1 MAYKSQACVAN
12 CLVCSCSKC
21 YHSKERKMLR
31 DTKREQNIETYGSSV
46 TLDDSLTRSF
56 TFTRNTLALPNNNRT
71 STTSL
76 NRYTGKKSKK
86 APDRSVIKANKRCRN
101 ELNKEFD
108 EWVKKKSISYDQLSQ
123 ASFNTITNISDR
135 GQTPDNTA
143 NSECSSITTSI
154 DSSSSKNIELK
165 SILKNGTSND
175 YQNITSSTK
184 SSKSKHLF
192 SRKLKKK
199 SSDSILKPV
208 SEVGEEDIETSSCQE
223 GNTNNCKKKKNT
235 WEKMKRGI
243 RSIFSNNKD
252 SGRKDNDNPE
262 KYSQDEGQ
270 VHKSSSGLFKK
281 MFRSESQQTVP
292 IRDYMLSG
300 GRSSYDHT
308 GYNQRI
314 LKIDSDDDYA
324 EIIGYRAKSN
334 EKDVF
339 TNYRMNDHKKREMS
353 LPVSPKTVKFQDEID
368 FERMT
373 DSTTSQTRDF
383 ATIES
388 IRQPKHNYS
397 NYQQNSRTL
406 QYNSRNHRDL
416 KNGSINYDKAD
427 PNLILKYYGDE
438 CDNYSNVRK
447 RQTVRKNGKKNGIE
461 CGRMISPSRQQASTY
476 HRDISP
482 ANDKVNGSEEAGD
495 TSTLDQ
501 ATMDLLKL
509 SSEVPSNVTFSS
521 NPRLSPSG
529 DKLKKCA
536 STNSMHKVIRT
547 ENGGVMKLSNVFTWD
562 SDNLRPPSESPFPST
577 VGEQSEISLDKPL
590 LSDDE
595 SFALIHS
602 RSGSFNGR
610 PVNLSA
616 HYVKDTIEIEEVDN
630 EPLDVK
636 KDNYVETE
644 AEKHH
649 ENSQRVR
656 TTVEGKMNMQK
667 IVGSRLSE
675 IQASFPSRYTVR
687 ETIKNYT
694 ITTTLGKRK
703 MIMQEKKDLVMKDDQ
718 FAEKINK
725 KYDVKILEDGR
736 QVSRYEANIKVPGDM
751 NAQEYL
757 SKLSENLLSEM
768 AILDSSETKTKV
780 EVEIIEDITD
790 IDKTYLIG
798 IPVIEIKE
806 EKKSDLEDVQREE
819 ISKPTLQVTEYND
832 LDDAKYQF
840 KKEGNVFE
848 ECKVFQND
856 ATIIPSD
863 ESESTA
869 PIPIDISTKANIDC
883 DLVRTEDRS
892 KNEVI
897 FVQNNKES
905 ASYILIRP
913 KETYSQQKLVL
924 ESEEHVSG
932 SKIEQIKKME
942 IVEEEEEY
950 VEVEEIIEMDDE
962 DEEEEVMFGNQN
974 IEKPFMTMETMTEQ
988 CVEIDESNQTVIQ
1001 EIKHELIETRQEIN
1015 NLDLN
1020 QSVISND
1027 ITKEG
1032 FAEIL
1037 IMNGIKWEESF
1048 KTKELSEATA
1058 MIICSISNDTKRF
1071 HEVES
1076 SFCSPNECGAIL
1088 NVYFSENENVS
1099 LTTVFQQRGAKEEI
1113 DIKASTPIVSTVSCK
1128 LKEMLQENV
1137 TSMFYLS
1144 NDNKKIDNEVV
1155 SITIKDMTNETGP
1168 SLRCFSQVVVDVTLY
1183 ISLDGRRLEFT
1194 PLKNDEIF
1202 KMVPVANIIK
1212 EEAIISQSHVEMH
1225 SMNIKMSKDDYNE
1238 KTSIIFATPKAE
1250 SVSKEFQEFGNET
1263 EYCSIMMSNRGL
1275 SKFDSEV
1282 NIAQSITGKYPYK
1295 NYRRLVKDLSLN
1307 DITKSCNIMPSVN
1320 DNLFTVNITKSM
1332 TISNFKTLLPL
1343 HGTANT
1349 FWLSVS
1355 NLKCKSESDIIK
1367 ARCSLDISNAQKI
1380 SLQSISLTNTYLSS
1394 PYQDDKISTSSPTP
1408 LSPAKRKREHR
1419 SYSNGLNGDEKKELR
1434 MDEKEFMENDIIS
1447 GKAYYTFFGQRHS
1460 YITDSEDDSDSDD
1473 FQMGGVQ
1480 RSQSAIYLRNNMF
1493 NSDLYQSDI
1502 FNISSKKDAVTLGS
1516 SHQQDIDNKNEIN
1529 IYSNHLTY
1537 HLPKFSTPPL
1547 ASSSSEEDVYIK
1559 GTSVQFCNIKKK
1571 TVHDK
1576 YSEGYQSYNDITSS
1590 TSKDILFCEPIS
1602 IATAEV
1608 QLIKNYSTNSI
1619 IDNRQTTAIKSSDIT
1634 KEGFVKAASTPDFNF
1649 DTQFVTYQH
1658 QGTSNIFK
1666 LSNIKSTTLSSSLD
1680 IKSAS
1685 TENID
1690 YSVNLIKSKNLNKFT
1705 CNPIIKQ
1712 KSCDNISLN
1721 VKKMPKFYNEKYY
1734 SNEVPKRTLEFNR
1747 SQSEFSHSNRHI
1759 IYENMNEQIINFV
1772 KKDYPLALIPI
1783 ISTGIINT
1791 APVQTRIIYEEVIT
1805 RKEIPNSYS
1814 TYTISKKNDYIIGSG
1829 DNSQTYNINL
1839 GKNLIDEGDV
1849 LRKISEKLKY
1859 NERITTSSCQ
1869 HCNVIFNEECTKNI
1883 ENEYVDKKISEKYCE
1898 KCYSDIIE
1906 MNIEN
1911 TNVNLEIINN
1921 KRENLN
1927 KSCVVYSPQMI
1938 STPKICVPEKKITLK
1953 SCQYAWEHILNDLE
1967 AEVTFYDGN
1976 YETCISNVK
1985 EEHVEKSEFV
1995 KEYTG
2000 ETIEGYV
2007 EKYISK
2013 VSKTQLLVLE
2023 DEKEEEVANED
2034 INIHNLSSFNTSDIM
2049 TKWLDLCEEANDMK
2063 VNISRSKSEIPYEET
2078 IESTIDF
2085 ERIPLSL
2092 RKETIGKSLSLSSQ
2106 YVDNL
2111 STRQSEEIEI
2121 TLDRSLEKNQII
2133 TSSQTSFDNI
2143 VNYHSITDSGI
2154 FSTAAQL
2161 ENRSDNLFYLSRQ
2174 TNNYDGEIFDISL
2187 LSIWDEKVSKTMDVP
2202 KNEDI
2207 LYIKEYFEVDQNLVT
2222 DIVINDQRLIKNILK
2237 AKCESIEDI
2246 RGDKEIVKNEELKK
2260 EASVINLVNKGE
2272 SLTLNTIDNKISS
2285 MKNNKVINRDVVVKE
2300 NIDMTMSLNAKVT
2313 SKQPFESN
2321 YNTFVELHKTS
2332 SSPKEKDNNYVLP
2345 TSIVLSQS
2353 FDTFSCKTRD
2363 TLVVINLRAP
2373 THERSVE
2380 GIVVEREKESLLYEG
2395 NSMTIEEKD
2404 EIIHF
2409 NKDGPNKL
2417 KEEISMVSSNKDD
2430 IYKEFN
2436 VPSKNEIVYITSYS
2450 TIERDLMTGIKI
2462 QNPLNVFTN
2471 INVCS
2476 CNEEYIQLV
2485 EHWEKNEAIGNYDG
2499 FVKLANDERIEMSSS
2514 KIDKLL
2520 SKDIQSDGEKNISTI
2535 TATVDV
2541 HQIDAVK
2548 KHKDVEHAVFINTS
2562 LTQSLN
2568 LVAVSDVENNVS
2580 INFNIPPSCDCG
2592 EIKINRDKLKYTISG
2607 VSVKSYSK
2615 SAEFN
2620 KNNDK
2625 TIECSMILK
2634 TSNDEKFDKKLSP
2647 STTEDVFYLSSYRK
2661 IERDASTTTG
2671 ILAPTEDYYKFDSE
2685 SAVEENINISKHIQ
2699 QNESSGISL
2708 ENVKLIGVESIN
2720 LSSYQNKSSFHSTK
2734 SEEVEF
2740 VSSICNDKTVKI
2752 VKAEGNIKIA
2762 PEPLEEKINAL
2773 VDLRMINKESNVGV
2787 DEMILPKYLNINED
2801 IHISYSSNILN
2812 DQLFVFSIPP
2822 SLENIKYVVDE
2833 KLVVK
2838 DIFKGRECLR
2848 EEYSRDITFVKE
2860 YDEKFKDS
2868 ITLSIPSSDYLLKS
2882 MKESKI
2888 ENIVFITDY
2897 KMTDG
2902 SIFVDVNLIESKTFN
2917 DLLGASS
2924 SKNEVINV
2932 CKDLQKRASSGGSS
2946 NIINIPEECCVFLS
2960 SSDVTTSLKHL
2971 LDSDMESTSLIHQIN
2986 GNERLNIESKIKNIP
3001 PKCEENIKA
3010 FIDMKLCN
3018 IQTKPPETISINEN
3032 LGILG
3037 TSNICQERPI
3047 VFSCMQPSEVSKTA
3061 IAEKITESGSFVIN
3075 EYLQNYATNILES
3088 PCNINVGDL
3097 YYVSYAA
3104 GNNEVLKKRLTEI
3117 VKEKITF
3124 ATTYSVVDNNILA
3137 NVNLINPLKIN
3148 EVVEKVIIPSE
3159 THKVTE
3165 IIKGFSTE
3173 NVVFISD
3180 YKNISGKMDVNIIM
3194 ANPIVANKFLR
3205 ARSAKEEIINISKD
3219 ILQNE
3224 MLERV
3229 TKTVDMRNV
3238 ECTVLSS
3245 LDETSELSK
3254 IDITED
3260 FSSKTIDN
3268 ENFVTQK
3275 SAKSIQNRNIDAY
3288 VDLKILYKDIDEDV
3302 SKIRYEGALTES
3314 VTTSCEPVI
3323 SLEHSFSRIPPMA
3336 KVYSIIDKKISQECT
3351 FIVNEYLQKFV
3362 NQNISIIGVIDTK
3375 DLYDISLKSSND
3387 ERFRTKIK
3395 ESMKEDVVLI
3405 TDYKLVDNK
3414 LAANVSVV
3422 DRNIGNY
3429 IIKIS
3434 EAIEENIS
3442 ISKDMVFEMMKD
3454 DMKKNI
3460 GLTNIE
3466 SSKLSSVDTMTV
3478 ISKESEIQDG
3488 TFGIQDDKES
3498 KNILTTNENIK
3509 MSPQF
3514 TESNVF
3520 SVVDMKLL
3528 PSDELVDD
3536 VNERSIVKSHLI
3548 KDNLTLQGSSTIN
3561 GDKLINIQRDES
3573 HYKYDITI
3581 GDKVIESEKYSS
3593 KEYLN
3598 ENISKDINL
3607 VDKNCIIEEQYISFQ
3622 KSNDEEIK
3630 RTVVPSLCENVN
3642 IITDFRTINDQ
3653 MIANAIMVDSKT
3665 SNQTFEGRPSMENC
3679 ISIFKVVERSEPLIK
3694 SDGSVKLPNVE
3705 STNLSFIDT
3714 MTVISKDS
3722 SIQDGISGIQ
3732 DDKDFKNIL
3741 TANESI
3747 KMSQQFIESIVDSI
3761 VDLQLLS
3768 KDTLTYEDNE
3778 KNIVEV
3784 NLIKDNIILQGSST
3798 VNEDKIISLQR
3809 NESQQKYDITIDDKV
3824 IGNDKFLSKEYLH
3837 ENISSDIN
3845 LIDNNNITEGKQIC
3859 LQKSNDEEFM
3869 TKIRESSCE
3878 NVIVITDYKTI
3889 DGKMNANVVMLDSK
3903 ITNQLL
3909 NIKSSTERYIS
3920 ISKDVERR
3928 ETSVQSD
3935 KTVKLPNVEKFNMSS
3950 YNIESLLS
3958 SDKFDDE
3965 FMLIVRPDESS
3976 LLTSIDGRVKL
3987 ESQPSEVNLESTVD
4001 VKLLKNNNLAIEN
4014 EKIIDSSLKIKE
4026 NLSTSCYQDVVT
4038 QQNIALSFLPSI
4050 GKINKTI
4057 KDKITENSCFI
4068 VNEYLQNY
4076 VNENINLSRDIDTN
4090 DLYKISLVAANDE
4103 RIIEVFKELSS
4114 KDVTFITDYR
4124 KIDGKM
4130 MATVNFIDTK
4140 VAQTL
4145 LKVNEAITENIYL
4158 SKNVK
4163 REQDHDKFE
4172 EIIKL
4177 PNVEATKLTSSYTT
4191 TSIVNDNLDEN
4202 YTSSIEPTKGF
4213 STTVVEESVK
4223 MSSQPSVESVE
4234 AIVDMQLI
4242 KDEIESAMNE
4252 IELKKSLDVNY
4263 KVSTSSSSYI
4273 TDCKGISLSTESSIE
4288 SVKAIIKEKKIEK
4301 DVFSGKESFQESH
4314 TKDVNLIGTIDIK
4327 NKSDICLAT
4336 SNKDE
4341 LSKTVNESSCND
4353 IVFLTN
4359 YRKVPRSMSVDI
4371 NLPQKPI
4378 DCHNLRA
4385 KSVIEENISISK
4397 QIANDRLDGRSTSVI
4412 SLRNKELVEMS
4423 SLDVDAAIRNFGKT
4437 NDESVIG
4444 IQKCKGKETIMKK
4457 DRIKEIQKS
4466 SECLVTAYVD
4476 FKCLPLDDG
4485 KEESEKTLPQY
4496 FTIDEILSTRG
4507 VSEVN
4512 DNNYFQLSFKTQ
4524 SKDVGKTI
4532 ITPFT
4537 IKDSYKLKES
4547 YDENWYR
4554 VIDFSHGNDQVNSD
4568 KITIP
4573 IFNIENLVENIQEVL
4588 NEDIFY
4594 IKNISTID
4602 NENSTLT
4609 IIKKPN
4615 NIYDIIKVSSSSSE
4629 DMIIDK
4635 DLSKKDEEEVYD
4647 CMISIKMKESCKM
4660 SASLLFSNI
4669 HKENGVS
4676 SEIIKITE
4684 FVDATAALNIS
4695 SDYIKKA
4702 TQEYLNAYVDLSK
4715 VPSPSKQHNVE
4726 HSISVS
4732 FDSKQLFT
4740 ASAVSNVVTRSSV
4753 RFTFP
4758 AQVFEIES
4766 RYDDGYNEYGKLK
4779 AKPARKET
4787 TESLIELM
4795 KVIDDKFDDERIVKC
4810 SKVEEIHKDLHEE
4823 SNEECIYISDYT
4835 TYDDDSNTTTTIN
4848 YPLNVFKIL
4857 STEEPKEENI
4867 NIVQSW
4873 IKNDVKD
4880 SFKCV
4885 IDVAPTDYSEMEQST
4900 IAQNLEKANE
4910 NGSNAIRI
4918 KDIIQYN
4925 LAYSVALQKQHV
4937 EEVFNLVEAKVGM
4950 KQLSTVKQID
4960 ESEHTITISGTFK
4973 QSLEKASTC
4982 DSSNKAFMSII
4993 IPKRVDRLETTFINI
5008 PYQNYVTDYSL
5019 CEKIK
5024 SHYDNLRTIPT
5035 AISFVPPNVF
5045 VLPKEC
5051 KRDVLIKDYTYITEQ
5066 KIIDNNLKTDI
5077 TIDKPVTIKKTFERS
5092 KETTTTTENNIKKK
5106 EIINEITTKYGI
5118 PFTISSNLSTTNVD
5132 DVIINKK
5139 QETIFDTVE
5148 FINRNDVNVL
5158 NDKVIVTVKEPIE
5171 PKLDVINTILDLK
5184 QISSVKVINEAEHS
5198 FSVLASFEKRQ
5209 NNFKVND
5216 IEETCNVQFTTK
5228 TSSTDTI
5235 DKIIKVKRKDEVKLK
5250 INETNYEIMESNFD
5264 LEKCGSIS
5272 EMGNC
5277 INIKAS
5283 NDNMVKTS
5291 MKEVNDEDV
5300 LCITQYFIV
5309 DRDLYATKS
5318 LDDNLHMVKYL
5329 STLSS
5334 SESSI
5339 SIDNEWFKK
5348 NNMESAYKIIY
5359 IPNSIALSDT
5369 YASQTITE
5377 CNSLTRTPPNNYIDY
5392 LYISSNDEYLSMSLV
5407 ESQLSKINVLISLY
5421 CMDSASEG
5429 RAQEVEIPL
5438 ITSTYA
5444 TFLVEANEVVTDRVT
5459 IFNEFARKSEYGFGN
5474 IEMIT
5479 CNHGHDIEVTFE
5491 ACEIENIKMK
5501 VDLRN
5506 RDLEVER
5513 VYLTVYEPNFFGR
5526 VIYNCEESDE
5536 VHSQFTATLCA
5547 RRIDILSGKITNT
5560 ISRNHE
5566 PLTLNTLA
5574 CQESVRNVNESLV
5587 IPPPNEKSNIIRV
5600 IGNEIAPLSIK
5611 LIESQIKVIHVGSDF
5626 VIPPHKDDML
5636 ITLKHYNFAG
5646 TYQLHTKSSSE
5657 EYKMTTY
5664 NFYRND
5670 SNEKTNKK
5678 MIVGYEESIQFTSKS
5693 SKDFSTIIYD
5703 NFMKSPEEYRTTA
5716 IEKTSN
5722 NLPLIPFTFKESH
5735 SEDHYANYSYTR
5747 NEESLKSD
5755 ITNYIPSYGGKIDAI
5770 YDFASEVSLSFVR
5783 ELQHPIV
5790 FEGCNRTFI
5799 TFNNT
5804 QPVTLKSRPCS
5815 FESTTVGEGFLR
5827 EEGNFIAKIQI
5838 TDINR
5843 GHSTTF
5849 SLKESHDETQT
5860 TYQQFD
5866 IIGETEIIYYVYN
5879 EINKITGY
5887 RLQCDSAEEIV
5898 KILSFTFSRPI
5909 NACESS
5915 RFSTIIPNK
5924 HSPITFNTSSATN
5937 NIFTVT
5943 NNFYL
5948 PPPKEY
5954 TSFKSIEILTAS
5966 GDLNLMESIDEN
5978 IIHNY
5983 FFNKYEDNEIS
5994 ELVIT
5999 SKNTQNVIHDINA
6012 SEDNKVEK
6020 TISLSYPVDN
6030 IGKNR
6035 ITIKVPRDDNVSY
6048 KTPESLEVNV
6058 ISNEYYKKDE
6068 DSENVKECRIISRD
6082 FEPSQFHI
6090 TECKEEAQT
6099 YHFDYFKEND
6109 VNDSSINIKTNRQS
6123 TPFLLSCKAFSME
6136 DNHQDIHFSSK
6147 NDVDLFANYTLRVPN
6162 VIEPL
6167 SMKISESLMEENNI
6181 VYNLSRNEMFENIKI
6196 IMKDKNINKEQFN
6209 ISESEVVEECIY
6221 SQFKRNQEQK
6231 SIKTTLKEAY
6241 HGGEFILS
6249 TYGSSEDCANVSS
6262 DIHSKLP
6269 LFYCTDILLTTP
6281 NTISRKYFTLG
6292 ESKITEILKDLQ
6304 FINDKP
6310 SKLETQ
6316 IVHAT
6321 FNDGESVIVTY
6332 KESQTSTDSTN
6343 FIFTKALE
6351 SQDYSI
6357 TVPIP
6362 LAGGNYTL
6370 SSKASSE
6377 EYITLGQDIVNIKLN
6392 VGDIFITL
6400 ITPNIIEP
6408 GFLSASKVGSET
6420 VTIST
6425 NLQNPPQF
6433 LLATYKKAS
6442 PRDGPPQTLI
6452 LSESKEISE
6461 CNNIALFKEPSND
6474 SSSFIFTEAL
6484 HGGCHTFNTSCAVD
6498 NVYNLTCDLRSN
6510 NVLKEETNIV
6520 LSISRETEKIL
6531 LSSNK
6536 SESNEIILDISIKN
6550 NKLKDDESS
6559 IILRTHN
6566 EIEPKQ
6572 FHTSESGEHIITVNF
6587 NLSLNKEKEY
6597 EIECIRDTPRYG
6609 GDTILHTNSSMDI
6622 KANEVNIILHN
6633 PEQIEASKGL
6643 VLKISNNHEIT
6654 YNTSSS
6660 IESLITIDSKLVCS
6674 SSIDNLELAKIIIP
6688 EIDNGGHFTYCT
6700 SQFSENTFNLCVDL
6714 KHQPDEGKYTY
6725 TMHEPQTENS
6735 LVFQTHA
6742 SQECTT
6748 NMEERYIESIS
6759 CENLVHVEGVCKFNV
6774 IREST
6779 PVRWTTFTQET
6790 DQSQFTEYATSEN
6803 IKSILIEREEN
6814 NKDLQLATS
6823 EKRVSFAEDVQEK
6836 TLFFDAS
6843 MSVESM
6849 NVPSIIKKPMKK
6861 ERERSRRS
6869 ELKKNEA
6876 PRFSHLRRN
6885 SLLAALN
6892 IGSPS
6897 NIPHFKTLSD
6907 IVYAIKD
6914 AGLEYSNLIFGIDYT
6929 KSNDYQGEKTFDCRS
6944 LHSLLPK
6951 EQNPY
6956 QQVIEIVGKTLSSF
6970 DADGQIPVYGFGSE
6984 ECTDQTI
6991 FNLADPDDMD
7001 ACCNGFEEVLKTYN
7015 DITPKVNMSGPTN
7028 FVPLIEKAIDI
7039 CREKHSYHILV
7050 IVADGQVTNEKIN
7063 QKAIAAASHYPLSII
7078 MVGVGDGPWG
7088 MMSRFDE
7095 TLPKRIFDNFHFVD
7109 FHKVIFNAPNAE
7121 ASFAV
7126 NALMEIPDQYKS
7138 IKELGLLKH
7147 SRRG

>member
-31 DTKREQNIETYGSSV
+31 DTKREQNIETYGSSI

-56 TFTRNTLALPNNNRT
+56 TFTRNTLALPSNSRT

-86 APDRSVIKANKRCRN
+86 APDRSVIKANKHSRN

-143 NSECSSITTSI
+143 DSECSSITTSI

-208 SEVGEEDIETSSCQE
+208 SEVGEEDIESSCCQE

-252 SGRKDNDNPE
+252 SGKKDNDNLE

-292 IRDYMLSG
+292 VRDYMPSG

-368 FERMT
+368 FEKMT

-406 QYNSRNHRDL
+406 QYNSRNYGNL
-416 KNGSINYDKAD
+416 KNGNINYDKTD
-427 PNLILKYYGDE
+427 PNDILKYYDDE

-447 RQTVRKNGKKNGIE
+447 RQTVRINDQKNGME
-461 CGRMISPSRQQASTY
+461 CGRMISPNRQQASAY

-482 ANDKVNGSEEAGD
+482 ANVKVNGSEEAGD

-521 NPRLSPSG
+521 NPRLSPNG

-616 HYVKDTIEIEEVDN
+616 HYVKDTIEIEEVDS

-636 KDNYVETE
+636 KDNYVEVE

-718 FAEKINK
+718 FAENVNK

-757 SKLSENLLSEM
+757 SKLSENLLTEM
-768 AILDSSETKTKV
+768 AILDSPETKTKV

-798 IPVIEIKE
+798 IPVIEIEE

-840 KKEGNVFE
+840 KKEGNIFE
-848 ECKVFQND
+848 ECKVFQNE

-905 ASYILIRP
+905 TSYILKRP
-913 KETYSQQKLVL
+913 KETYSQQKLIL

-932 SKIEQIKKME
+932 SKIEQIQKIE

-962 DEEEEVMFGNQN
+962 DEEEEVMFENQN
-974 IEKPFMTMETMTEQ
+974 IEKSLMTMETMTEQ
-988 CVEIDESNQTVIQ
+988 CVGIDESNQTVIQ
-1001 EIKHELIETRQEIN
+1001 EIKHELIETHQEIN

-1037 IMNGIKWEESF
+1037 IKNGIKWEESF

-1076 SFCSPNECGAIL
+1076 SFSSPNECGAIL

-1099 LTTVFQQRGAKEEI
+1099 LTTVFQQQGAKEEI
-1113 DIKASTPIVSTVSCK
+1113 DYKASTPIVSTISCK

-1137 TSMFYLS
+1137 TSMLYLS
-1144 NDNKKIDNEVV
+1144 NDNKKIDNEIV
-1155 SITIKDMTNETGP
+1155 SITIKDMEKEIGP
-1168 SLRCFSQVVVDVTLY
+1168 SLRCFSQVVADVTLY
-1183 ISLDGRRLEFT
+1183 VSLDGRRLEFT

-1225 SMNIKMSKDDYNE
+1225 SMNIKMSKDGHNE
-1238 KTSIIFATPKAE
+1238 KTSIIFATPKSE

-1263 EYCSIMMSNRGL
+1263 EYCSVMMSNRGL
-1275 SKFDSEV
+1275 NKFDSEV

-1295 NYRRLVKDLSLN
+1295 NYERLVKDLSLN
-1307 DITKSCNIMPSVN
+1307 NITKSCNIIPSVD

-1343 HGTANT
+1343 HGIAHT
-1349 FWLSVS
+1349 FWPSVS
-1355 NLKCKSESDIIK
+1355 NLKCKSESDLTK

-1419 SYSNGLNGDEKKELR
+1419 SYSNGLNGDEKKELN

-1447 GKAYYTFFGQRHS
+1447 GKAYYTFFGQHQS

-1473 FQMGGVQ
+1473 FQMSGVQ

-1516 SHQQDIDNKNEIN
+1516 SHQQDIDNKNEIK
-1529 IYSNHLTY
+1529 IHSNHLTY

-1590 TSKDILFCEPIS
+1590 TSKDILYCEPIS

-1608 QLIKNYSTNSI
+1608 QLINNYLTNSI
-1619 IDNRQTTAIKSSDIT
+1619 IDKRQTTAIKSSDIT
-1634 KEGFVKAASTPDFNF
+1634 KESLIKAASTPDFNF

-1666 LSNIKSTTLSSSLD
+1666 LSNIKSTKLTSSLD

-1734 SNEVPKRTLEFNR
+1734 SNEVPKRTLEFTR
-1747 SQSEFSHSNRHI
+1747 SQSEFSHSDRHI
-1759 IYENMNEQIINFV
+1759 IYENINEQIINFV
-1772 KKDYPLALIPI
+1772 KKDYPLAFIPI

-1791 APVQTRIIYEEVIT
+1791 TPVQTKVIYEEVIT
-1805 RKEIPNSYS
+1805 RKEIPNFYS
-1814 TYTISKKNDYIIGSG
+1814 TYTISNKNDYIIGSE

-1849 LRKISEKLKY
+1849 LRKIPEKLKY

-1869 HCNVIFNEECTKNI
+1869 HCNVIFNKEYTKNI
-1883 ENEYVDKKISEKYCE
+1883 ENEYVDKKISGKYCE

-1927 KSCVVYSPQMI
+1927 KSCIVYSPQMI

-1967 AEVTFYDGN
+1967 TEVTFYDGN
-1976 YETCISNVK
+1976 LETCTSNVK

-2007 EKYISK
+2007 EKYITK

-2023 DEKEEEVANED
+2023 DEKEEEVVNED
-2034 INIHNLSSFNTSDIM
+2034 ISIHNLSSFNTSDIM
-2049 TKWLDLCEEANDMK
+2049 TKWLELCEGANDIK
-2063 VNISRSKSEIPYEET
+2063 FNILRSKSEIPYEET
-2078 IESTIDF
+2078 IESIIDF

-2092 RKETIGKSLSLSSQ
+2092 RKETVGKSLSLSSQ
-2106 YVDNL
+2106 L
-2111 STRQSEEIEI
+2111 
-2121 TLDRSLEKNQII
+2121 LEKNQII

-2143 VNYHSITDSGI
+2143 VNYHSTTDSGV

-2161 ENRSDNLFYLSRQ
+2161 ENRRDNLFNLSRQ
-2174 TNNYDGEIFDISL
+2174 TNNYDGEIFDVSL
-2187 LSIWDEKVSKTMDVP
+2187 QSSWDEKVSKTMDVP

-2207 LYIKEYFEVDQNLVT
+2207 LYIKEYCEVDQNLET

-2237 AKCESIEDI
+2237 TKCEVIKDVRS
-2246 RGDKEIVKNEELKK
+2246 DKEIVKNEELKK

-2272 SLTLNTIDNKISS
+2272 SLTFSAIDNKTSL
-2285 MKNNKVINRDVVVKE
+2285 MKNNEVINRDVVVKE
-2300 NIDMTMSLNAKVT
+2300 NIDMTMSLNAKIT
-2313 SKQPFESN
+2313 SKQPLETN
-2321 YNTFVELHKTS
+2321 YNTIVELHKIS
-2332 SSPKEKDNNYVLP
+2332 STPKEKDNNYVLP
-2345 TSIVLSQS
+2345 TPMVLSQS
-2353 FDTFSCKTRD
+2353 FDTFSYKTQD
-2363 TLVVINLRAP
+2363 ILDEINLRAP

-2380 GIVVEREKESLLYEG
+2380 GVVVEREKESLLYEG

-2404 EIIHF
+2404 EMIHF
-2409 NKDGPNKL
+2409 NKDVSNKL
-2417 KEEISMVSSNKDD
+2417 EEKISLVSSNKDG

-2450 TIERDLMTGIKI
+2450 TIERDLMTGIEI
-2462 QNPLNVFTN
+2462 RNPLNVFTN

-2476 CNEEYIQLV
+2476 CNEEYIQLA
-2485 EHWEKNEAIGNYDG
+2485 EHWEKNEAIENYDG

-2520 SKDIQSDGEKNISTI
+2520 SKDIQSDVEVITMIEKIDNKVSLNLKIANNQIKENISTI
-2535 TATVDV
+2535 NAVVDV
-2541 HQIDAVK
+2541 HQIDAIK

-2568 LVAVSDVENNVS
+2568 VVAVSDVEDNVS
-2580 INFNIPPSCDCG
+2580 ININISSPSDFG
-2592 EIKINRDKLKYTISG
+2592 EIKISEINRDEFKYITSG
-2607 VSVKSYSK
+2607 VSVESYSK

-2620 KNNDK
+2620 KNDDR
-2625 TIECSMILK
+2625 TMECSLILK
-2634 TSNDEKFDKKLSP
+2634 TSNDEKFDKKLTT
-2647 STTEDVFYLSSYRK
+2647 STTEDVLYLSSYRK
-2661 IERDASTTTG
+2661 IERDASTTTD
-2671 ILAPTEDYYKFDSE
+2671 ILAPTEDYYKFDSK
-2685 SAVEENINISKHIQ
+2685 SAGEENINVSKHIKQ
-2699 QNESSGISL
+2699 DESSGISM
-2708 ENVKLIGVESIN
+2708 ENVKLIDVESSN
-2720 LSSYQNKSSFHSTK
+2720 LSSYQNKSSFYSMK
-2734 SEEVEF
+2734 PEEVEF
-2740 VSSICNDKTVKI
+2740 VSSICNDKAVKTVKT
-2752 VKAEGNIKIA
+2752 EGNIEMV
-2762 PEPLEEKINAL
+2762 PEPSEENINAF
-2773 VDLRMINKESNVGV
+2773 VDLRMFNKESNVGV
-2787 DEMILPKYLNINED
+2787 DEMILSKYLNINEEL
-2801 IHISYSSNILN
+2801 HTSYSTNILN
-2812 DQLFVFSIPP
+2812 DQFFVFSIPP

-2838 DIFKGRECLR
+2838 DIYKGREYLH
-2848 EEYSRDITFVKE
+2848 EEYSRDIAFVKE
-2860 YDEKFKDS
+2860 CDEKFKDN

-2897 KMTDG
+2897 KMIDG
-2902 SIFVDVNLIESKTFN
+2902 SIVVDVNLIESKTFN
-2917 DLLGASS
+2917 DLLEISS

-2932 CKDLQKRASSGGSS
+2932 CKDLQKSASSDGSS
-2946 NIINIPEECCVFLS
+2946 NIINIPEECCVFLA
-2960 SSDVTTSLKHL
+2960 SSDVKTSLQHL
-2971 LDSDMESTSLIHQIN
+2971 LDSDKETTSSIHQIS
-2986 GNERLNIESKIKNIP
+2986 GKERLHIESKIKTIP

-3010 FIDMKLCN
+3010 FIDMKLGN
-3018 IQTKPPETISINEN
+3018 IQTKSSNTVSINEK
-3032 LGILG
+3032 LSILG
-3037 TSNICQERPI
+3037 TSNIYQERPI
-3047 VFSCMQPSEVSKTA
+3047 VFSCIQPSEVSKTT

-3075 EYLQNYATNILES
+3075 EYLQNYATNIIES
-3088 PCNINVGDL
+3088 PSNINVGDL

-3104 GNNEVLKKRLTEI
+3104 GNNDVLKKRITEI
-3117 VKEKITF
+3117 VKEKVTF

-3148 EVVEKVIIPSE
+3148 EVVDKVIIPSE
-3159 THKVTE
+3159 KHKVTH
-3165 IIKGFSTE
+3165 IIKGTSTE

-3180 YKNISGKMDVNIIM
+3180 YKNISGKMDVNITM
-3194 ANPIVANKFLR
+3194 ANPIVANEFLR
-3205 ARSAKEEIINISKD
+3205 TQSAKEEIINISKD
-3219 ILQNE
+3219 ISQDE

-3229 TKTVDMRNV
+3229 AKTVDIRNV
-3238 ECTVLSS
+3238 GCAVLSS

-3254 IDITED
+3254 INITEG
-3260 FSSKTIDN
+3260 FTSKTIDN
-3268 ENFVTQK
+3268 ENFVSEK
-3275 SAKSIQNRNIDAY
+3275 STKSIQNKNIDAY
-3288 VDLKILYKDIDEDV
+3288 VDLKILYKHIDEDV
-3302 SKIRYEGALTES
+3302 SKIRYQSALTES

-3323 SLEHSFSRIPPMA
+3323 SLQHSFSRIPPMSEA
-3336 KVYSIIDKKISQECT
+3336 YSIIDEKISQECT
-3351 FIVNEYLQKFV
+3351 YIVNEYLQNFI
-3362 NQNISIIGVIDTK
+3362 NQNISIIGVVDTK
-3375 DLYDISLKSSND
+3375 DLYNISLMSSND
-3387 ERFRTKIK
+3387 ERFKTKIK

-3405 TDYKLVDNK
+3405 TDYKIIDNK
-3414 LAANVSVV
+3414 LAANVNLI
-3422 DRNIGNY
+3422 DRNVGNY
-3429 IIKIS
+3429 IIKVS
-3434 EAIEENIS
+3434 EVSEENVS
-3442 ISKDMVFEMMKD
+3442 ISKDVVFKMMED
-3454 DMKKNI
+3454 DTKKNI
-3460 GLTNIE
+3460 SLTNIE
-3466 SSKLSSVDTMTV
+3466 SSNLSSVDKTTV
-3478 ISKESEIQDG
+3478 ISKES
-3488 TFGIQDDKES
+3488 
-3498 KNILTTNENIK
+3498 
-3509 MSPQF
+3509 
-3514 TESNVF
+3514 V
-3520 SVVDMKLL
+3520 
-3528 PSDELVDD
+3528 
-3536 VNERSIVKSHLI
+3536 
-3548 KDNLTLQGSSTIN
+3548 
-3561 GDKLINIQRDES
+3561 
-3573 HYKYDITI
+3573 
-3581 GDKVIESEKYSS
+3581 
-3593 KEYLN
+3593 
-3598 ENISKDINL
+3598 
-3607 VDKNCIIEEQYISFQ
+3607 
-3622 KSNDEEIK
+3622 
-3630 RTVVPSLCENVN
+3630 
-3642 IITDFRTINDQ
+3642 
-3653 MIANAIMVDSKT
+3653 
-3665 SNQTFEGRPSMENC
+3665 
-3679 ISIFKVVERSEPLIK
+3679 
-3694 SDGSVKLPNVE
+3694 
-3705 STNLSFIDT
+3705 
-3714 MTVISKDS
+3714 
-3722 SIQDGISGIQ
+3722 IQDGISGIQ

-3747 KMSQQFIESIVDSI
+3747 KMSQQFIETIVDSI
-3761 VDLQLLS
+3761 VDLKLLS
-3768 KDTLTYEDNE
+3768 KDTLTNEVDE
-3778 KNIVEV
+3778 KNVVEV
-3784 NLIKDNIILQGSST
+3784 NLIKGNITLQGSST
-3798 VNEDKIISLQR
+3798 VNEDKIINLQR
-3809 NESQQKYDITIDDKV
+3809 DESQQKYDITIDDKV

-3837 ENISSDIN
+3837 ENTSSDIN
-3845 LIDNNNITEGKQIC
+3845 LIDNNHITEEQHIC

-3869 TKIRESSCE
+3869 TKVRESSCE
-3878 NVIVITDYKTI
+3878 NVIIITDYKTI
-3889 DGKMNANVVMLDSK
+3889 DGKMNANVVMLDSR
-3903 ITNQLL
+3903 ITNQLFST
-3909 NIKSSTERYIS
+3909 KSLTERCIS
-3920 ISKDVERR
+3920 ISKDVERHESSIQSE
-3928 ETSVQSD
+3928 ETVN
-3935 KTVKLPNVEKFNMSS
+3935 LPNIEKFNMSS
-3950 YNIESLLS
+3950 YNIESLIS

-3965 FMLIVRPDESS
+3965 FMLIVRPDKGS

-3987 ESQPSEVNLESTVD
+3987 EPRPSEVNLESTVD
-4001 VKLLKNNNLAIEN
+4001 VKLLKNNDLAMEN

-4026 NLSTSCYQDVVT
+4026 NLSTSCYQDVAT
-4038 QQNIALSFLPSI
+4038 QQNIALSSLPSI

-4057 KDKITENSCFI
+4057 NDRITENSCFI

-4076 VNENINLSRDIDTN
+4076 VYENITLSRNIDAN
-4090 DLYKISLVAANDE
+4090 DLYKISLVAANDD
-4103 RIIEVFKELSS
+4103 RIFEVFKELSS
-4114 KDVTFITDYR
+4114 EDVTFMTDYR

-4130 MATVNFIDTK
+4130 MATVNVIDTK
-4140 VAQTL
+4140 VAQSL
-4145 LKVNEAITENIYL
+4145 LKVNEAIIENINM
-4158 SKNVK
+4158 SKNVE

-4172 EIIKL
+4172 EIVKL
-4177 PNVEATKLTSSYTT
+4177 PNVESTKLTSSYTI

-4202 YTSSIEPTKGF
+4202 YTSSIQPTKGF
-4213 STTVVEESVK
+4213 STTVIEESVK
-4223 MSSQPSVESVE
+4223 MPSQPSEENVE
-4234 AIVDMQLI
+4234 AIIDMQLI

-4263 KVSTSSSSYI
+4263 KVSTSSSSYVA
-4273 TDCKGISLSTESSIE
+4273 DGKEISLSTQSPIE
-4288 SVKAIIKEKKIEK
+4288 SVKAIIREKTTEK
-4301 DVFSGKESFQESH
+4301 DVFSGKESFQESYN
-4314 TKDVNLIGTIDIK
+4314 KDVSLIGTIDSK
-4327 NKSDICLAT
+4327 NENDICLAT

-4341 LSKTVNESSCND
+4341 LSRTVKESSCND
-4353 IVFLTN
+4353 VTFITN
-4359 YRKVPRSMSVDI
+4359 YKKVPRSMSVDI
-4371 NLPQKPI
+4371 KLPQKPT
-4378 DCHNLRA
+4378 DYHNLRA
-4385 KSVIEENISISK
+4385 KSVIEENINISK
-4397 QIANDRLDGRSTSVI
+4397 HIANDGLGERSRSVI
-4412 SLRNKELVEMS
+4412 SLRNEELVEMS
-4423 SLDVDAAIRNFGKT
+4423 SMDVDVSIRNVGKR
-4437 NDESVIG
+4437 NDESAMS
-4444 IQKCKGKETIMKK
+4444 IQKCKGKETIIEKGI
-4457 DRIKEIQKS
+4457 IKEIQKP
-4466 SECLVTAYVD
+4466 SESLITAYVD
-4476 FKCLPLDDG
+4476 FKCFNLDVD
-4485 KEESEKTLPQY
+4485 KEESEKTLPQS
-4496 FTIDEILSTRG
+4496 FTIDERLSTRG

-4512 DNNYFQLSFKTQ
+4512 DNNYFQLSLKTQ
-4524 SKDVGKTI
+4524 SEDVSKTI
-4532 ITPFT
+4532 ETPFT
-4537 IKDSYKLKES
+4537 IKDSDKLKES

-4554 VIDFSHGNDQVNSD
+4554 VIDFSHGNDEVDSD

-4573 IFNIENLVENIQEVL
+4573 SFNIENLVENIQEVL

-4594 IKNISTID
+4594 ITNISTID

-4647 CMISIKMKESCKM
+4647 CMISIKMKESCEM
-4660 SASLLFSNI
+4660 SASSLFSNI

-4684 FVDATAALNIS
+4684 IVDATAALNIS

-4715 VPSPSKQHNVE
+4715 VPSPSKEHNIE

-4740 ASAVSNVVTRSSV
+4740 ASAVSNVATRSCV
-4753 RFTFP
+4753 RFTLP

-4766 RYDDGYNEYGKLK
+4766 RYDDGYNEYGELK
-4779 AKPARKET
+4779 AKPVRKET

-4795 KVIDDKFDDERIVKC
+4795 KVIDNKFDDEKIVKY

-4823 SNEECIYISDYT
+4823 SIEECIYISDYT
-4835 TYDDDSNTTTTIN
+4835 TYDNNSNATTTIS
-4848 YPLNVFKIL
+4848 YPLNVFKVL
-4857 STEEPKEENI
+4857 STEAPKEENT

-4873 IKNDVKD
+4873 IKNDAKD

-4885 IDVAPTDYSEMEQST
+4885 IDIAPTDYSEMEQST

-4910 NGSNAIRI
+4910 NESDAIRI

-4925 LAYSVALQKQHV
+4925 LTYNVALQKQHI

-4960 ESEHTITISGTFK
+4960 ESEHTINISATFK
-4973 QSLEKASTC
+4973 QSLEKASSC

-4993 IPKRVDRLETTFINI
+4993 IPKRVNRLETTFINI
-5008 PYQNYVTDYSL
+5008 PYQNYVTNYSL

-5024 SHYDNLRTIPT
+5024 SDYDNLSTIST
-5035 AISFVPPNVF
+5035 GISFVPPNVF
-5045 VLPKEC
+5045 VLPKGS
-5051 KRDVLIKDYTYITEQ
+5051 KRDVLIKDYTYIKEQ

-5077 TIDKPVTIKKTFERS
+5077 TIDKPVTIKKTFESS
-5092 KETTTTTENNIKKK
+5092 KETATTTENDIKKK

-5118 PFTISSNLSTTNVD
+5118 PFTISTNLSTYNVD

-5148 FINRNDVNVL
+5148 FINKNDVNVL
-5158 NDKVIVTVKEPIE
+5158 DDKVVVTVRESIE
-5171 PKLDVINTILDLK
+5171 PKLDIINTILDLK

-5198 FSVLASFEKRQ
+5198 FNVLASFEKTQ
-5209 NNFKVND
+5209 NNFKIND

-5235 DKIIKVKRKDEVKLK
+5235 DKIIKDKEKDEVKFK
-5250 INETNYEIMESNFD
+5250 VNETNYEIMESNFD
-5264 LEKCGSIS
+5264 IEKCGSVS
-5272 EMGNC
+5272 EMGNY

-5309 DRDLYATKS
+5309 DRDLYAIKS
-5318 LDDNLHMVKYL
+5318 LDDNLHMVKCL

-5348 NNMESAYKIIY
+5348 DSMESAYKIIY

-5377 CNSLTRTPPNNYIDY
+5377 CKSLTRTPPNNYIDY

-5407 ESQLSKINVLISLY
+5407 ESQLSKINVLMSLY

-5438 ITSTYA
+5438 ITSTST

-5479 CNHGHDIEVTFE
+5479 SNRGHDIKVTFE

-5501 VDLRN
+5501 VDLCN

-5526 VIYNCEESDE
+5526 IIYDCEESDE
-5536 VHSQFTATLCA
+5536 VYSQFTATLCA
-5547 RRIDILSGKITNT
+5547 RRIDILSGKITNI
-5560 ISRNHE
+5560 ISRDHE

-5574 CQESVRNVNESLV
+5574 CKESVRNVNENWV

-5600 IGNEIAPLSIK
+5600 VGNEIAPLSMK
-5611 LIESQIKVIHVGSDF
+5611 LIESQVNVIHVGFDF
-5626 VIPPHKDDML
+5626 VIPPHKNDTL

-5678 MIVGYEESIQFTSKS
+5678 MIVSYEESIQFTSKS
-5693 SKDFSTIIYD
+5693 SKDFSTIVYD
-5703 NFMKSPEEYRTTA
+5703 NFMKPPEEYRTTT

-5722 NLPLIPFTFKESH
+5722 DLPSISFTFKESH
-5735 SEDHYANYSYTR
+5735 TEDHYANYSYTR

-5755 ITNYIPSYGGKIDAI
+5755 ITNYIPSYGGRIDAI
-5770 YDFASEVSLSFVR
+5770 YDFASEVSLSFIR

-5799 TFNNT
+5799 TFNDT
-5804 QPVTLKSRPCS
+5804 QPVTLKSRPSS

-5827 EEGNFIAKIQI
+5827 EEDNIVTKIQI

-5849 SLKESHDETQT
+5849 SLKESHEETQT

-5866 IIGETEIIYYVYN
+5866 IIGEKEIIYYVFN
-5879 EINKITGY
+5879 ETNKITGY

-5909 NACESS
+5909 NVCESS

-5937 NIFTVT
+5937 SISTVT

-5948 PPPKEY
+5948 PPPNEC

-5966 GDLNLMESIDEN
+5966 GSLNLMESIDEN

-5999 SKNTQNVIHDINA
+5999 SKNTQNIIYDIIA

-6035 ITIKVPRDDNVSY
+6035 VTIKIPRDDNISH
-6048 KTPESLEVNV
+6048 KTQESQEENV

-6082 FEPSQFHI
+6082 IEPSQFHI

-6123 TPFLLSCKAFSME
+6123 TPFSLSCKAFSME
-6136 DNHQDIHFSSK
+6136 DNHKDIHFSSN

-6167 SMKISESLMEENNI
+6167 SMKISESLMEENNV

-6196 IMKDKNINKEQFN
+6196 VMKDKNINKEQFN

-6231 SIKTTLKEAY
+6231 SIETTLKEAY

-6249 TYGSSEDCANVSS
+6249 TYGSSEECVNVSS
-6262 DIHSKLP
+6262 DIHSKVP

-6281 NTISRKYFTLG
+6281 NTISCECFTLG
-6292 ESKITEILKDLQ
+6292 ESKIIEILKDLQ
-6304 FINDKP
+6304 FINGKP
-6310 SKLETQ
+6310 NKLETQ

-6332 KESQTSTDSTN
+6332 KESQSSTDSTN

-6362 LAGGNYTL
+6362 LAGGRYTL

-6377 EYITLGQDIVNIKLN
+6377 EYITLGQDIVNIKPN
-6392 VGDIFITL
+6392 VGDIFTTL
-6400 ITPNIIEP
+6400 ITSNTIEP
-6408 GFLSASKVGSET
+6408 GFLSTSKAGSET
-6420 VTIST
+6420 ATIST
-6425 NLQNPPQF
+6425 NLQNPPPF
-6433 LLATYKKAS
+6433 LLASYKKAS
-6442 PRDGPPQTLI
+6442 PRDGPPQTLT
-6452 LSESKEISE
+6452 LNESKEISE
-6461 CNNIALFKEPSND
+6461 CNNITLFKEQSYNL
-6474 SSSFIFTEAL
+6474 SSITLTEAV
-6484 HGGCHTFNTSCAVD
+6484 HGGCHTFNTSCTVD

-6520 LSISRETEKIL
+6520 LSIPRETEKIL

-6566 EIEPKQ
+6566 EMEPKQ
-6572 FHTSESGEHIITVNF
+6572 FHTSESDEHIITVNF
-6587 NLSLNKEKEY
+6587 NLSSNKEKEY

-6622 KANEVNIILHN
+6622 KANEVNITLHS

-6654 YNTSSS
+6654 YNTFSS

-6674 SSIDNLELAKIIIP
+6674 SSIDNLELAKIVIP

-6735 LVFQTHA
+6735 LVYQTHA

-6759 CENLVHVEGVCKFNV
+6759 CDNLVHVEGVCQFNV

-6779 PVRWTTFTQET
+6779 PVLWTTLTQET

-6803 IKSILIEREEN
+6803 IKSILIEREES
-6814 NKDLQLATS
+6814 NKDLQLTTS

-6970 DADGQIPVYGFGSE
+6970 DADGQIPVYGFGTE